1 MGCALKTFARNSA
14 RLPLLSFGLV
24 ALLFA
29 AGCGGGNNKT
39 TTVGNN
45 TITPPA
51 SSNNV
56 VPIVVNAGPASAPE
70 TNLAYVSV
78 TVCVPGSATN
88 CQTIDN
94 IQVDTG
100 SEGLRILSSVLTA
113 PLPQQ
118 TDSSG
123 NAIAECAQF
132 ADGYTWGPMAVAD
145 VKLGGEQANS
155 VPVQVIGGGS
165 GNLTAVPSTC
175 ANTGTAEDTVD
186 ALGANGILGIGP
198 FRQDCGS
205 GCGDTDLTKNPG
217 FYYTCPSSGCTQAAV
232 TLTQQSQN
240 PVWMFPTDNNGTI
253 IELPAIAS
261 GGAATVNG
269 SLVFGIGTQAN
280 NSLGNATVLI
290 LDNSGNFTTTFKGT
304 PYTQSFLDSG
314 SNALFFLDSATTGIP
329 ECTSPNTGF
338 YCPASPQFLSA
349 VDQGLNGTSAT
360 VNFSIV
366 SANTL
371 SATANAFNNIGG
383 PNPNSFDWGLPFFYG
398 RNVFTGIE
406 GQSTAVGVGPLFA
419 F

>member
-1 MGCALKTFARNSA
+1 MFAKNFARLS
-14 RLPLLSFGLV
+14 LLSLTLI
-24 ALLFA
+24 ALLSA
-29 AGCGGGNNKT
+29 AGCGGGNSST
-39 TTVGNN
+39 PTTVGNN
-45 TITPPA
+45 SITPP
-51 SSNNV
+51 SSGNNV
-56 VPIVVNAGPASAPE
+56 VPIVVNAGPASTPQ

-113 PLPQQ
+113 ALPQE

-123 NAIAECAQF
+123 NPIAECAQF
-132 ADGYTWGPMAVAD
+132 ADGYTWGPMVTAD
-145 VKLGGEQANS
+145 VKMGGEQANS

-165 GNLTAVPSTC
+165 GILTAVPSGC
-175 ANTGTAEDTVD
+175 ASTGTAENTVN

-205 GCGDTDLTKNPG
+205 GCSLTDLTQNPG
-217 FYYTCPSSGCTQAAV
+217 FYYSCPSTGCAQAAAS
-232 TLTQQSQN
+232 LTQQAQN

-253 IELPAIAS
+253 IELPAISAA
-261 GGAATVNG
+261 GAATVNG

-280 NSLGNATVLI
+280 NALGSATVFT
-290 LDNSGNFTTTFKGT
+290 LDNTGNFTTTFKGT
-304 PYTQSFLDSG
+304 PYSQSFLDSG
-314 SNALFFLDSATTGIP
+314 SNGVFFLDSATTGIP
-329 ECTSPNTGF
+329 ECTGSNTGF
-338 YCPASPQFLSA
+338 YCPSSTASLSA
-349 VDQGLNGTSAT
+349 TNQGLNGTSAT

-366 SANTL
+366 SADTL

-383 PNPNSFDWGLPFFYG
+383 PSPNSFDWGLPFFYG

-406 GQSTAVGVGPLFA
+406 RQNSPAGVGPLFA